1 MKFQSTLTL
10 LVFLDLQS
18 IRSNVNQMRVDA
30 LSLLLSADEEWLIME
45 RNTDYQLEHLI
56 FEIVV
61 WLFVIAV
68 VFVDIKVTF
77 F

>member
-1 MKFQSTLTL
+1 
-10 LVFLDLQS
+10 
-18 IRSNVNQMRVDA
+18 
-30 LSLLLSADEEWLIME
+30 ME
-45 RNTDYQLEHLI
+45 RNIDYRQADVI

-68 VFVDIKVTF
+68 VYIDIKVTF

>member
-1 MKFQSTLTL
+1 VGYIPAHNYRYEKNSH
-10 LVFLDLQS
+10 
-18 IRSNVNQMRVDA
+18 
-30 LSLLLSADEEWLIME
+30 ADEERLIME
-45 RNTDYQLEHLI
+45 RNIDYRQNDII

-68 VFVDIKVTF
+68 VLFDIKVTF

>member
-1 MKFQSTLTL
+1 
-10 LVFLDLQS
+10 
-18 IRSNVNQMRVDA
+18 
-30 LSLLLSADEEWLIME
+30 ME
-45 RNTDYQLEHLI
+45 HNIDYRQNDII

-68 VFVDIKVTF
+68 VVIDIKVTF

>member
-1 MKFQSTLTL
+1 MCEYNSH
-10 LVFLDLQS
+10 
-18 IRSNVNQMRVDA
+18 A
-30 LSLLLSADEEWLIME
+30 HEERLIME
-45 RNTDYQLEHLI
+45 HNIDYRQNDII

-68 VFVDIKVTF
+68 VVIDIKVTF